1 MTRKI
6 LCVAAHPDDEALGL
20 GGTLIRHAEEGDE
33 VYIIILSE
41 GEDAK
46 SSRGTRDPDRVGRAD
61 EWCQLSGTKLYRIY
75 DLPDQKFDTIS
86 RLEIVQM
93 LEKDIAEI
101 RPDIIYLHHPND
113 INTDHQIAGQ
123 AVLTAVRPMSTG
135 DMNPTLF
142 AFETPSTTD
151 QAPQIPSFIFYPNHY
166 VDVQSVWTKKMKSLQ
181 AYKNEM
187 GAAPHPRSPESIE
200 ALAIKRG
207 AESGLLKAEAFA
219 LMRQVIMK

>member
-6 LCVAAHPDDEALGL
+6 LCVAAHPDDEALGV

-46 SSRGTRDPDRVGRAD
+46 SSRGTKDPDRLSRAE
-61 EWCQLSGTKLYRIY
+61 EWCRLSGTKLCRVY

-93 LEKDIAEI
+93 LEKDIIEI

-113 INTDHQIAGQ
+113 INLDHQIAGQ

-151 QAPQIPSFIFYPNHY
+151 QAPQIPPFIFHPNHY
-166 VDVQSVWTKKMKSLQ
+166 VDVQSVWTKKMKALQ
-181 AYKNEM
+181 AYINEM
-187 GAAPHPRSPESIE
+187 GVAPHPRSPESIE
-200 ALAIKRG
+200 SLAIKRG

-219 LMRQVIMK
+219 LMRQVIKK